1 MEDLT
6 SRVCWQLVK
15 KEGYIAIWQK
25 PFNNLCYM
33 SRNSEVQPQLCDSD
47 DQPNK
52 VWYVS
57 LKACITRLPEN
68 GYGANV
74 SSWPARSHEP
84 PQRLQEVDMDAYIA
98 RNDIFEAE
106 SQYWNEIVEG
116 HVRVFHWEQWKLRN
130 VMDMRAGFGG

>member
-1 MEDLT
+1 MFLKCT
-6 SRVCWQLVK
+6 TCCMFLRYLLKLLHVSCR
-15 KEGYIAIWQK
+15 
-25 PFNNLCYM
+25 
-33 SRNSEVQPQLCDSD
+33 
-47 DQPNK
+47 
-52 VWYVS
+52 YVS